1 MLNNIRVGRKIYAG
15 FGIVLAILVA
25 ISGLSIYSNLTNK
38 DSFIDYRSIA
48 RMTNEEGRIQA
59 NMLEARLAF
68 LKFRSDQS
76 EENVSEVRQRLS
88 ATLEAMDTMKSIATI
103 EAEKVAI
110 EGFVGEIKSYREGFE
125 KVVQTQAKRNE
136 IVLGQLDVIGPQL
149 QSAATK
155 ISRSLFESGN
165 IDAAYQAGDLKNNI
179 STLRLNGNKF
189 LLNNNEGDLNAAIAE
204 GEAAKTQIRVLES
217 LGVEGS
223 IRSQLAE
230 ISQSLNIYL
239 ASLDEVRSIITE
251 RNAVIKGTLDAVG
264 SNLAKSLEEHKL
276 GLKAR
281 QDTLGPSI
289 QATMENSAVLSG
301 IAAIV
306 AFLIATSIAFVIA
319 RGITKPI
326 VAITNAMGSL
336 ADNKLDTD
344 IPGLDHKSEVGE
356 MAKAVNVFK
365 ENAIRIRD
373 LNAQEAAL
381 QAKNTDLQ
389 SNIATVVAAAVDG
402 DFTKRI
408 TVKYDNRDLDA
419 FADNVNM
426 LVNSVDGSIA
436 ETQRV
441 MASLAKGDLT
451 EEMQGDYKG
460 VFADLQASVNATMEN
475 LRSVLDEV
483 RQSADV
489 INGGADE
496 ISSAANDLSKRT
508 EVQAAS
514 LEETSSALEEITV
527 AVKTS
532 TERANESS
540 RMVNEAREYAS
551 KSTEVVGEA
560 TAAMDRIEQASGEI
574 GNIINVIDEI
584 AFQTNL
590 LALNAGVEAA
600 RAGEAGKG
608 FAVVAQEVRELA
620 QRSATAA
627 KGIKELITKSSSE
640 VQSGVKLVSST
651 GEALNEIQDRINRI
665 ASQMESIA
673 QAASEQST
681 GLQEV
686 SIAVNQMDQVTQQNA
701 AMVEEAAASSTKLAD
716 ETNVLN
722 GLIARFKLTAAHN
735 SSAQLMQV
743 AVKMASKPAATKTK
757 SNPAPASNGNVALSM
772 DNWEEF

>member
-1 MLNNIRVGRKIYAG
+1 MLNNIRIGKKIYAG
-15 FGIVLAILVA
+15 FGLVLAVLAA
-25 ISGLSIYSNLTNK
+25 IAALSVYSNLSNK
-38 DSFIDYRSIA
+38 SSFVEYRSIA
-48 RMTNEEGRIQA
+48 RMTNEAGRIQA

-76 EENVSEVRQRLS
+76 DDNINAVHQRLN
-88 ATLEAMDTMKSIATI
+88 ATLAAVDNLKSIADS
-103 EAEKVAI
+103 EADKATAAA
-110 EGFVGEIKSYREGFE
+110 FTDLIKAYGDGFE
-125 KVVQTQAKRNE
+125 KVVISQQTRNE
-136 IVLGQLDVIGPQL
+136 IVHGQLDVVGPQL
-149 QSAATK
+149 QSALIEMTK
-155 ISRSLFESGN
+155 SLFGTGYV
-165 IDAAYQAGDLKNNI
+165 DTAYQAGLLSNNVSI
-179 STLRLNGNKF
+179 IRLSGNKF
-189 LLNNNEGDLNAAIAE
+189 LLNNNHDDLKAALEE
-204 GEAAKTQIRVLES
+204 GEKAKAQIKTIGNVIFDNATQT
-217 LGVEGS
+217 
-223 IRSQLAE
+223 QLAG
-230 ISQSLNIYL
+230 ISETLDTYL
-239 ASLDEVRSIITE
+239 SGLTAVRDSITE
-251 RNAVIKGTLDAVG
+251 RNTVISGTLDVAG
-264 SNLAKSLEEHKL
+264 PELGRGTEGFKLA
-276 GLKAR
+276 LKQK
-281 QDTLGPSI
+281 QDVLGPVI
-289 QATMENSAVLSG
+289 QSTMENAAVFAG
-301 IAAIV
+301 IAAV
-306 AFLIATSIAFVIA
+306 AGLLLASIIAFVIA

-326 VAITNAMGSL
+326 VAITQAMGSL
-336 ADNKLDTD
+336 ADNKLETD

-402 DFTKRI
+402 NFTKRI
-408 TVKYDNRDLDA
+408 TVKYDNPDLDA
-419 FADNVNM
+419 FADNVNK

-441 MASLAKGDLT
+441 MSSLAKGDLT
-451 EEMQGDYKG
+451 EEMQGAYKG
-460 VFADLQASVNATMEN
+460 VFADLQASVNSTMEN
-475 LRSVLDEV
+475 LRGVLDEV

-496 ISSAANDLSKRT
+496 ISSASDDLSKRT

-532 TERANESS
+532 TDRAEESS
-540 RMVNEAREYAS
+540 KMVDEAREYTQ
-551 KSTEVVGEA
+551 KSAEVVTEA
-560 TAAMDRIEQASGEI
+560 TSAMGRIEKASGEI
-574 GNIINVIDEI
+574 GKIINVIDEI

-627 KGIKELITKSSSE
+627 KDIKELITKSSLE
-640 VQSGVKLVSST
+640 VQGGVKLVSST
-651 GEALNEIQDRINRI
+651 GEALAAIQERVVKI
-665 ASQMESIA
+665 ATQMTSIA

-701 AMVEEAAASSTKLAD
+701 AMVEEAAASSVKLAD
-716 ETNVLN
+716 ETNVLK
-722 GLIARFKLTAAHN
+722 GLIARFKL
-735 SSAQLMQV
+735 
-743 AVKMASKPAATKTK
+743 
-757 SNPAPASNGNVALSM
+757 SNGHHSTTQTRSPAKASVTTRPAKPNYGSAFNGNAALKVDS
-772 DNWEEF
+772 WEEF

>member
-1 MLNNIRVGRKIYAG
+1 MLNNIRIGRKIYAG
-15 FGIVLAILVA
+15 FGIVLFILTAIA
-25 ISGLSIYSNLTNK
+25 GLSVYANLSNK
-38 DSFIDYRSIA
+38 ASFMDYRSIA

-76 EENVSEVRQRLS
+76 EENIAAVRQRLS
-88 ATLEAMDTMKSIATI
+88 ATRDAVDTMKSIATS
-103 EAEKVAI
+103 EAEKAKV
-110 EGFVGEIKSYREGFE
+110 ESLVGDIKSYGEGFE
-125 KVVQTQAKRNE
+125 KVVETQAKRND
-136 IVLGQLDVIGPQL
+136 IVVGKLDIIGPQL
-149 QSAATK
+149 QSAAAR
-155 ISRSLFESGN
+155 ISKSLFETGN
-165 IDAAYQAGDLKNNI
+165 IDAANQAGDLKNNI
-179 STLRLNGNKF
+179 STIRLNGSKF
-189 LLNNNEGDLNAAIAE
+189 LLNNSEGDLNAALAE
-204 GEAAKTQIRVLES
+204 GEAARAQIKALES
-217 LGVEGS
+217 VVFDGS
-223 IRSQLAE
+223 IKSQLSDV
-230 ISQSLNIYL
+230 SQALDIYL
-239 ASLDEVRSIITE
+239 SSLEEVRSTIME
-251 RNAVIKGTLDAVG
+251 RNAVITGTLDVVG
-264 SNLAKSLEEHKL
+264 ASLAKHIEENKL
-276 GLKAR
+276 ALKAR

-289 QATMENSAVLSG
+289 QSTMENSAVFSG
-301 IAAIV
+301 IAALVGLLLASI
-306 AFLIATSIAFVIA
+306 IAVVIA

-336 ADNKLDTD
+336 ADNKLQTD

-389 SNIATVVAAAVDG
+389 SNIATVVAAAVGG

-441 MASLAKGDLT
+441 MSSLAEGDLT
-451 EEMQGDYKG
+451 EEMEGDYKG
-460 VFADLQASVNATMEN
+460 VFADLQASVNSTMEN
-475 LRSVLDEV
+475 LRGVLNEV

-496 ISSAANDLSKRT
+496 ISSASNDLSKRT
-508 EVQAAS
+508 EIQAAS

-532 TERANESS
+532 TERADESS

-574 GNIINVIDEI
+574 SKIISVIDEI

-627 KGIKELITKSSSE
+627 KDIKELITKSSSE

-651 GEALNEIQDRINRI
+651 GEALNEIQDRVNKI
-665 ASQMESIA
+665 ASQMASIA

-686 SIAVNQMDQVTQQNA
+686 SIAINQMDQVTQQNA

-735 SSAQLMQV
+735 PSAQLRQV
-743 AVKMASKPAATKTK
+743 AVKMASKPVVAKTK
-757 SNPAPASNGNVALSM
+757 PNRVSASSGNAALNM

>member
-1 MLNNIRVGRKIYAG
+1 MINNIRIGRKIYAG
-15 FGIVLAILVA
+15 FGIVLFVLAGIA
-25 ISGLSIYSNLTNK
+25 GLSIYSNLSNK

-59 NMLEARLAF
+59 NMLEARLVF

-76 EENVSEVRQRLS
+76 EENISEVRQRLS
-88 ATLEAMDTMKSIATI
+88 KTLEAVDTMKSIATI
-103 EAEKVAI
+103 EAEKAAI
-110 EGFVGEIKSYREGFE
+110 DGFVGEIKSYGEGFE
-125 KVVQTQAKRNE
+125 EVVQTQAKRNE
-136 IVLGQLDVIGPQL
+136 IVFGQLDVIGPQL
-149 QSAATK
+149 KTAATK
-155 ISRSLFESGN
+155 ISKSLFESGN
-165 IDAAYQAGDLKNNI
+165 IDAAYQASELKDNI
-179 STLRLNGNKF
+179 STIRLNGNKF
-189 LLNNNEGDLNAAIAE
+189 LLNNNEDDLNAAIAE
-204 GEAAKTQIRVLES
+204 GDAAREQIKVLES
-217 LGVEGS
+217 AVVDGS
-223 IRSQLAE
+223 IKSQLSDV
-230 ISQSLNIYL
+230 SQSLDIYL
-239 ASLDEVRSIITE
+239 ASLDEVRSTITE
-251 RNAVIKGTLDAVG
+251 RNGVITGTLDVVG

-276 GLKAR
+276 ALKAR

-289 QATMENSAVLSG
+289 QSAMENSALFSG
-301 IAAIV
+301 IV
-306 AFLIATSIAFVIA
+306 AVVGLLLASIIAFVIA

-344 IPGLDHKSEVGE
+344 IPGLDHKSEVGD

-381 QAKNTDLQ
+381 QAMNTDLQ
-389 SNIATVVAAAVDG
+389 SNIATVVSAAVEG

-441 MASLAKGDLT
+441 MASLANGDLT
-451 EEMQGDYKG
+451 EEMEGDYKG
-460 VFADLQASVNATMEN
+460 VFADLQASVNSTMEN
-475 LRSVLDEV
+475 LRNVLNEV

-496 ISSAANDLSKRT
+496 ISSASNDLSKRT

-532 TERANESS
+532 TERADESS
-540 RMVNEAREYAS
+540 RMVNEAREYAR

-620 QRSATAA
+620 QRSAVAA
-627 KGIKELITKSSSE
+627 KDIKELITKSSSE
-640 VQSGVKLVSST
+640 VQTGVELVSST
-651 GEALNEIQDRINRI
+651 GEALNEIQDRVNKI
-665 ASQMESIA
+665 ASQMTSIA

-686 SIAVNQMDQVTQQNA
+686 SIAINQMDQVTQQNA

-722 GLIARFKLTAAHN
+722 GLIARFKLSGAHH
-735 SSAQLMQV
+735 SPAQLRQV
-743 AVKMASKPAATKTK
+743 AEKMASKPDTTNTKPK
-757 SNPAPASNGNVALSM
+757 PVSPSGGNAALSI